1 MHSEPIDEKM
11 DVIPEIKEH
20 VKTKQLVI
28 SSKSQLRAYLKD
40 TFATMFFTPNRYV
53 QQRLR
58 IVGPVR
64 LRTIH
69 TKLKEKCDFKTPLDE
84 CYEVFMTLAN
94 QYKEPIDGVEWQT
107 CQQNNIT
114 FSIKGENAALFPC

>member
-1 MHSEPIDEKM
+1 LIETGNSTDNSTHGWTIDVDETM
-11 DVIPEIKEH
+11 EVIPEIKEH
-20 VKTKQLVI
+20 IQTKGLYI
-28 SSKSQLRAYLKD
+28 SSKKELRYYLKN

-69 TKLKEKCDFKTPLDE
+69 TKLKEKCDFKTQLDE
-84 CYEVFMTLAN
+84 CYEVFMPEES
-94 QYKEPIDGVEWQT
+94 QYKEPINGIEWQD
-107 CQQNNIT
+107 C
-114 FSIKGENAALFPC
+114 E